1 MPAKSSDTK
10 QDSTSVAIKPT
21 QLSVAKIIII
31 SAAVS
36 LAAGAIGAFAYVQF
50 VTHSSKP
57 LSTELSRKEIVSQDR
72 AVIDV
77 ASKVSPSVVSIVSS
91 GTSTDIFGRTASQQA
106 AGTGIIVRA
115 DGLILTNKHVVEG
128 GQSFTVIA
136 TDGKEYKDAKVVA
149 KDPSNDIAFLKV
161 EASGLTAATLG
172 DSSAVEVGQTVI
184 AIGNALGQFQ
194 NTVTTGVIS
203 GKSRPITAG
212 DSSSG
217 TENLQNLFQTDAA
230 INPGNSGGP
239 LVDIEGKVIGM
250 NTAVAGE
257 GAQNIGF
264 AIPIDEVKGDIA
276 NVNSSGKIVKA
287 YLGVSYIPITS
298 DFAQANGLSVTS
310 GAFLKGG
317 SSTSAILS
325 GSPAQKAGLQEG
337 DIIVKV
343 NDTPIDSSHSLTQ
356 TLGQFKPG
364 DTVTLT
370 VVRQGKTT
378 TIKATLAESPSGQ

>member
-1 MPAKSSDTK
+1 MPAKSSEAK
-10 QDSTSVAIKPT
+10 ENPSPVAGKPT
-21 QLSVAKIIII
+21 QLSVAKIVII
-31 SAAVS
+31 SALVS
-36 LAAGAIGAFAYVQF
+36 LVAGALGAFGYVQL
-50 VTHSSKP
+50 VAHSSKP
-57 LSTELSRKEIVSQDR
+57 LSTELSKKEIVSQDR

-91 GTSTDIFGRTASQQA
+91 GTSTDIFGRTAAQQA

-115 DGLILTNKHVVEG
+115 DGLILTNKHVVES
-128 GQSFTVIA
+128 GQTFSVIGS
-136 TDGKEYKDAKVVA
+136 DGKEYKDAKVVA
-149 KDPSNDIAFLKV
+149 KDPTNDIAFLKID
-161 EASGLTAATLG
+161 ANGLTAATLG
-172 DSSAVEVGQTVI
+172 NSSAVEVGQTVI

-264 AIPIDEVKGDIA
+264 AIPIDEVKGDITS
-276 NVNSSGKIVKA
+276 VNSSGKIVKA

-298 DFAQANGLSVTS
+298 DFAKANSLSVTS

-317 SSTSAILS
+317 SSTPAVLS

-337 DIIVKV
+337 DIITKV
-343 NDTPIDSSHSLTQ
+343 NDTPIDASHSLTQ

-370 VVRQGKTT
+370 VVRQGKTIT
-378 TIKATLAESPSGQ
+378 VKATLAESPSGQ